1 MEMRIG
7 RRAAMQAALAV
18 LGAGAARAQLLDGV
32 ATVVVPYAPGVTD
45 QEVRAIA
52 PLLRAPL
59 GQAVVVDNRAGA
71 GGAIGARAVATARP
85 DGRTLLYAAGAVA
98 SVLPLLPNASYA
110 FEDLVPLCRVT
121 ANTHVLAARP
131 DAPYANLAQMLAY
144 ARANPEK
151 VVFASS
157 GAGTAVHLAG
167 MAMARA
173 AGVQLL
179 HAPFQGLAPAMT
191 AVLGGHA
198 DFVIGLPVAILPA
211 IRDGRLKGIAQFGE
225 SRNPLVP
232 DLPTLREGGIDL
244 VQSVDIGLFGPRGL
258 PDAVAQGWSAAVRDA
273 VASAEF
279 AAFAQRAQ
287 VQPGFLP
294 AEGFAAA
301 LRRDREIYRA
311 LIPTLGLT

>member
-1 MEMRIG
+1 MEIG
-7 RRAAMQAALAV
+7 RRGALILAMLAAASRN
-18 LGAGAARAQLLDGV
+18 AGAQALDGN
-32 ATVVVPYAPGVTD
+32 ATIIVPYAPGVTD
-45 QEVRAIA
+45 QEVRALA
-52 PLLRAPL
+52 PLLRTAL

-71 GGAIGARAVATARP
+71 GGAIGARAVAQARP

-98 SVLPLLPNASYA
+98 TVLPLLPNPNYA

-121 ANTHVLAARP
+121 ENTHILAARP
-131 DAPYANLAQMLAY
+131 DAPYRSFAEMLAH

-167 MAMARA
+167 EAMARV
-173 AGVQLL
+173 AGVKIL

-211 IRDGRLKGIAQFGE
+211 AADGRLRPLVQFGAT
-225 SRNPLVP
+225 RNPLAP
-232 DLPTLREGGIDL
+232 DLPTLRESGVDL
-244 VQSVDIGLFGPRGL
+244 VQSVDIGLFAPRGV
-258 PDAVAQGWSAAVRDA
+258 PAATSAAWVEAVRAAVAGPEFR
-273 VASAEF
+273 EF
-279 AAFAQRAQ
+279 ATRAR
-287 VQPGFLP
+287 VTPGFLP
-294 AEGFAAA
+294 PEDFAAA

-311 LIPTLGLT
+311 LIPTLNLG

>member
-1 MEMRIG
+1 MMMR
-7 RRAAMQAALAV
+7 RRSALVLAMMAA
-18 LGAGAARAQLLDGV
+18 AARNAVAQPIDGN

-45 QEVRAIA
+45 QEVRALA
-52 PLLRAPL
+52 PLLRGAL
-59 GQAVVVDNRAGA
+59 GHAVVVDNRAGA

-98 SVLPLLPNASYA
+98 TVLPLLPNPNYA

-121 ANTHVLAARP
+121 ANTHILAARP
-131 DAPYANLAQMLAY
+131 DAPYASFAQMLAH
-144 ARANPEK
+144 ARANPER

-167 MAMARA
+167 EAMART
-173 AGVQLL
+173 AGVKLL

-211 IRDGRLKGIAQFGE
+211 VADGRLRALVQFGE
-225 SRNPLVP
+225 TRNPLAADV
-232 DLPTLREGGIDL
+232 PTLRESGVDL
-244 VQSVDIGLFGPRGL
+244 VQSVDIGLFAPRGL
-258 PDAVAQGWSAAVRDA
+258 PDAVAAAWVEAVR
-273 VASAEF
+273 VAIASPEFREF
-279 AAFAQRAQ
+279 ATRAR
-287 VQPGFLP
+287 VNPAFLP
-294 AEGFAAA
+294 PDLFAAA

-311 LIPTLGLT
+311 LIPTLSLG